1 MDGGEGKVR
10 GGGEVEGL
18 MRVVVVVV
26 VVLMRGMKEEE
37 SRLVL

>member
-26 VVLMRGMKEEE
+26 LMRGMKEEE

>member
-10 GGGEVEGL
+10 GGGEVEVL
-18 MRVVVVVV
+18 TRVVV

>member
-26 VVLMRGMKEEE
+26 VLMRGMKEEE